1 MSRNSNQNPAINKDI
16 NKEKDSS
23 NPYKTRMRTNLCGEL
38 NEDVIGKEVTICGWV
53 NKRRDHG
60 KLIFVDL
67 RDYSG
72 IVQIVFD
79 PNFNPASYEVA
90 KKIRSE
96 FVLRVAGEIR
106 KRKEGTINYKIKT
119 GKIEVFAKEV
129 TILSKAKTPPFIID
143 NRENI
148 DENTRLKYRYIDL
161 RSMDMQNNLR
171 LKHNIMMATREYLNS
186 KGFIEVETP
195 ILAKSTPEGARDF
208 LVPSRLNP
216 GKFYALP
223 QSPQLFKQIL
233 MFSGFD
239 RCYQIA
245 RCFRDEDLRAD
256 RQPEFTQI
264 DLEMSFVELEDVIE
278 TIEGLIYFIFKKVLG
293 KEIKIPFDRI
303 DWEESIEKYG
313 TDKPDTRYELTIK
326 DISSILKDSKI
337 RIFKE
342 VLDKG
347 GKIKSIVVDNRI
359 EFTRKELDELVEV
372 AKSFGAG
379 GLAWI
384 KIENTEM
391 QSPIAKF
398 LSTEEKEGLTRVLD
412 LKEGDL
418 LLIVADESMKVS
430 KILGSLRTYI
440 GEKLK
445 LSDKDEFRFVWIV
458 NFPLFEWDDKE
469 KRLSPTHHPFTK
481 PDEKTKKF
489 LDSCPLKVKSLA
501 YDIVLNG
508 EEIGGGSI
516 RIDDAKL
523 QKKIFRMLN
532 ISDHDVERNFG
543 FFLKSLEY
551 GVPPHGGIAIG
562 LDRLVMLLGRLE
574 SIREVIAFPKTQSA
588 VCMLT
593 NSPSEVTKEQLREV
607 FIDVVEEA
615 GKD

>member
-1 MSRNSNQNPAINKDI
+1 
-16 NKEKDSS
+16 
-23 NPYKTRMRTNLCGEL
+23 MRTHLCGEL
-38 NEDVIGKEVTICGWV
+38 CEAQVGEEVSICGWV

-72 IVQIVFD
+72 IVQVVFD
-79 PNFNPASYEVA
+79 PNFNSFSHEIA
-90 KKIRSE
+90 KKVRGE
-96 FVLRVAGEIR
+96 FVIKVDGVV
-106 KRKEGTINYKIKT
+106 KRRDEATINYKIKT
-119 GKIEVFAKEV
+119 GKIEVFAKKV
-129 TILSKAKTPPFIID
+129 SILSEAETPPFIIE
-143 NRENI
+143 NRENV
-148 DENTRLKYRYIDL
+148 DETTRLKYRYIDL
-161 RSMDMQNNLR
+161 RSEEMQNNLR
-171 LKHNIMMATREYLNS
+171 LKHSVMMATREFLNS
-186 KGFIEVETP
+186 KGFVEIETP

-216 GKFYALP
+216 GRFYALP

-264 DLEMSFVELEDVIE
+264 DLEMSFVEMEDVIE

-293 KEIKIPFDRI
+293 KELKVPFERI
-303 DWEESIEKYG
+303 NWNESIEKYG
-313 TDKPDTRYELTIK
+313 TDKPDLRYGLLIR
-326 DISSILKDSKI
+326 DISDIFGTSGLK
-337 RIFKE
+337 IFKD
-342 VLDKG
+342 VLQKD
-347 GKIKSIVVDNRI
+347 GKVKALVVNEHSHGNSM
-359 EFTRKELDELVEV
+359 EFTRRELDEFVNV
-372 AKSFGAG
+372 AKSFGAS
-379 GLAWI
+379 GLVWMKVEND
-384 KIENTEM
+384 KI

-398 LSTEEKEGLTRVLD
+398 LSAKEEEELTRTLD
-412 LKEGDL
+412 LKEKDL
-418 LLIVADESMKVS
+418 VLIVADESSKSS

-440 GEKLK
+440 AEKLN
-445 LSDKDEFRFVWIV
+445 LLNKDEFKFVWIV
-458 NFPLFEWDDKE
+458 NFPLFEWDEKE
-469 KRLSPTHHPFTK
+469 NRLSPTHHPFTK
-481 PDEKTKKF
+481 PDMHTINLLES
-489 LDSCPLKVKSLA
+489 DPLKVKSLA

-523 QKKIFRMLN
+523 QRKIFKMLG
-532 ISDHDVERNFG
+532 IEDEEIEKNFG

-593 NSPSEVTKEQLREV
+593 NSPSEVKEEQLKEV
-607 FIDVVEEA
+607 FIKVVD
-615 GKD
+615 GS